1 METKVIVPG
10 SVSVSA
16 TLTAASGPALMTVI
30 EYATSLLADAETGPF
45 FCTRRS
51 ADGAGTV
58 VLPVDTLFS
67 SLGSNVAVAM
77 VAVLLKVE
85 PGGVAGGMFATNVKS
100 AIDPAAMLAIVQVIV
115 PFVPAEGFEQLNA
128 GPLF

>member
-10 SVSVSA
+10 SKSVSA
-16 TLTAASGPALMTVI
+16 TLTAVSGPALMTVI
-30 EYATSLLADAETGPF
+30 AYATSLFAKAETGPF

-58 VLPVDTLFS
+58 VFPVDELFS
-67 SLGSNVAVAM
+67 SFGSNVAVDT

-85 PGGVAGGMFATNVKS
+85 PAGVAGGMFATKVKF
-100 AIDPAAMLAIVQVIV
+100 AIDPAGKLAMVHVIV
-115 PFVPAEGFEQLNA
+115 PFVPKDGFEQLNA